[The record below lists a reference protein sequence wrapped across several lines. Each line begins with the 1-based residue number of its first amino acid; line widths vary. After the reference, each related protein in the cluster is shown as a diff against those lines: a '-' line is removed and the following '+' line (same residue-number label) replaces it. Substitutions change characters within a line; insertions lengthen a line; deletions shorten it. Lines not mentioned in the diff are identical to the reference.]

1 MNIPPIGEAN
11 ILTIIHEKWT
21 SDFLTALLTGEGY
34 RVKTFSNQDEA
45 MQTLLEEQFRLVICE
60 FRDEGIDGIQV
71 CKAIRRNFALR
82 YIPII
87 LLIRGK
93 DPMDKIKGI
102 YSGADDYIEK
112 PFEPAEFLARV
123 KASLLRTTRD
133 LDANPLTKLP
143 GNVSIL
149 KELESR
155 IKSKEKFCVGFS
167 DLNKFKEL
175 NDRYGFERGD
185 KVILFTAEVIIKAL
199 ETLGKGT
206 EFLGHIGGDDFI
218 FITTPGC
225 IDAISNGIIE
235 GFQKNI
241 SDFYDEADKTQGYI
255 IAKNRSGEVSQ
266 IPIMS
271 ISIAVVSNELR
282 SLDHVGQ
289 IIQIG
294 AELKNYAKTF
304 RKNIYIKD
312 RRKE

>member
-1 MNIPPIGEAN
+1 MNFPPINEAN

-34 RVKTFSNQDEA
+34 QVKTFSNQDQA
-45 MQTLLEEQFRLVICE
+45 LQALLEEQFRLVICD

-71 CKAIRRNFALR
+71 CQAIRRNFALR
-82 YIPII
+82 YVPII

-93 DPMDKIKGI
+93 DPMDKLKGI
-102 YSGADDYIEK
+102 YAGADDYIEK

-123 KASLLRTTRD
+123 KASLLRSARD

-143 GNVSIL
+143 GNVSVL
-149 KELESR
+149 KELEAK
-155 IKSKEKFCVGFS
+155 IKSKEKFCVGFL

-185 KVILFTAEVIIKAL
+185 KVILFTAGVIIKAL

-218 FITTPGC
+218 FVTTPDI
-225 IDAISNGIIE
+225 IDAVCNGIIE

-241 SDFYDEADKTQGYI
+241 CDFYDAADKTQGYI
-255 IAKNRSGEVSQ
+255 IAKNRLGAISQ

-271 ISIAVVSNELR
+271 VSIAVVTNEIRL
-282 SLDHVGQ
+282 LDHVGQ

>member
-1 MNIPPIGEAN
+1 MNFSPISEAN

-34 RVKTFSNQDEA
+34 QVKTFSNQDQA
-45 MQTLLEEQFRLVICE
+45 LQALLEEQFRLVICD
-60 FRDEGIDGIQV
+60 FRDEAIDGIQV

-82 YIPII
+82 YVPII

-123 KASLLRTTRD
+123 KASLLRTARD

-143 GNVSIL
+143 GNVSVL
-149 KELESR
+149 KELEAK
-155 IKSKEKFCVGFS
+155 IKSKEKFCVGFL

-218 FITTPGC
+218 FVTTPDI
-225 IDAISNGIIE
+225 IDTVCNGIIE

-241 SDFYDEADKTQGYI
+241 SDFYDAADKTQGYI
-255 IAKNRSGEVSQ
+255 IAKNRSGVISQ

-271 ISIAVVSNELR
+271 ISIAVVTNELR
-282 SLDHVGQ
+282 LLDHVGQ

-312 RRKE
+312 GRKE